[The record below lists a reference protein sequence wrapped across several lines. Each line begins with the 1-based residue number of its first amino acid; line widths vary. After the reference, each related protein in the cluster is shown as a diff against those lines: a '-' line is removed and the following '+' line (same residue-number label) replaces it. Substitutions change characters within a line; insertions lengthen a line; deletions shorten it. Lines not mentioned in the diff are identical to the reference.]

1 MIIKTGRSKQIHLI
15 CLTMSN
21 STFDFNSFVRES
33 KEVLVN
39 PKSYFSTMKT
49 TGGIV
54 EPLIK
59 AVIYGVIAGII
70 VFLWSII
77 GLEAFTGGVF
87 GGAIGIM
94 ALVWYIIAAII
105 GLFIGA
111 VILLIISSI
120 CKGNTDFEANVR
132 VTASVMVVMPIS
144 ALLGFTTEI
153 NLTLGMIVGLAVN
166 LFALWLLYNGLV
178 EALKA
183 KLETSKILILVLA
196 ALLVLFMLIGMGTRN
211 RVMKQFETSE
221 VEEVLKDLETD

>member
-1 MIIKTGRSKQIHLI
+1 
-15 CLTMSN
+15 MSN